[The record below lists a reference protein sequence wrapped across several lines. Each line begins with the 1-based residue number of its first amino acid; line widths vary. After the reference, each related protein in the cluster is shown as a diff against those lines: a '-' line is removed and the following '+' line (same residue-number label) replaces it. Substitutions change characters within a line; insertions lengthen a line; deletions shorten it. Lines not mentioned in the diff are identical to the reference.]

1 MAFSLWSRNSYPEQ
15 NLSQN
20 CETLLDC
27 GAMRRLLHQRSI
39 AYLLAISI
47 ITYTASGFACSS
59 SDVSKIKKHVD
70 QAASILLTTAK
81 SNRELYQSGVYGATG
96 SPEAIATRQKVAR
109 GIHEANEYLSDAVEL
124 AAQLQPGMSGQAV
137 VDLLTK
143 AVQELAH
150 TKIGNDKIDVLIQSA
165 VASLNTA
172 IALSQSLKG
181 K

>member
-1 MAFSLWSRNSYPEQ
+1 MRLIQQRRQ
-15 NLSQN
+15 L
-20 CETLLDC
+20 
-27 GAMRRLLHQRSI
+27 AM
-39 AYLLAISI
+39 LLAVVL
-47 ITYTASGFACSS
+47 TAYTSAGFACSS
-59 SDVSKIKKHVD
+59 SDVHKIKVKVD
-70 QAASILLTTAK
+70 QAASILLTAAK

-96 SPEAIATRQKVAR
+96 SLEAIATRQKVAR

-137 VDLLTK
+137 VDLLAK

-150 TKIGNDKIDVLIQSA
+150 TKIGNDRIDILIQSA
-165 VASLNTA
+165 IAAINTA